1 VAVTRRAPP
10 FREVSDG
17 AILEICTLEAI
28 RGTQLLGPYSRF
40 GWHHPGPLYF
50 YLLAPWY
57 WMSRLHTTG
66 VQAGALV
73 INLAAMWLIVRTT
86 FAAASLPTAIAVSS
100 FSAWYAFRADDIMA
114 SAWNPHVIVM
124 PLLAFIVLAAAM
136 AADARRS
143 HLLYLVAVG
152 TFLAQTHVAMVP
164 IVAVLGLPAVWTG
177 RRLSRATWA
186 LAVGLKLFLWVPPLV
201 EQVSHRPGNLLAI
214 VSFFMNG
221 GPGQKTST
229 AVSAWASTLTGAFRP
244 GFVLA
249 TGSDYVPASGS
260 LVPAVA
266 IGLLGVLAALAVA
279 RRRESTL
286 DACLLGMCA
295 AASAV
300 ALFATTRIQ
309 DHIVDHEIFWMSG
322 IGALGVGAVVGSLG
336 GLAGVTSQGIA
347 ARAAST
353 TAVLAWLAAATAGAL
368 GLQHALERRRTL
380 DDHAVDVLTGQIE
393 AYLATSGARRA
404 RFDIEPR
411 VWPIAAGALLQ
422 IDKAGTPFAVGER
435 WATMFGERFTA
446 TGQEDGAA
454 LIAGSAVSTSV
465 TPVR

>member
-1 VAVTRRAPP
+1 M
-10 FREVSDG
+10 SDG
-17 AILEICTLEAI
+17 AILEIYTLEAI

-40 GWHHPGPLYF
+40 GWHHPGPMYL

-57 WMSRLHTTG
+57 WMSRLHTAG
-66 VQAGALV
+66 VQAGAFV

-86 FAAASLPTAIAVSS
+86 LAAASIPAAIAVSS
-100 FSAWYAFRADDIMA
+100 FSAWFAFRADDMIV

-143 HLLYLVAVG
+143 HLLSLIAVG

-164 IVAVLGLPAVWTG
+164 VVAILGIPAVWTG
-177 RRLSRATWA
+177 RRLSRATWT
-186 LAVGLKLFLWVPPLV
+186 LAVGLKLLLWIPPLI
-201 EQVSHRPGNLLAI
+201 EQITHRPGNLIAI
-214 VSFFMNG
+214 VRFFLNA
-221 GPGQKTST
+221 GPGQGFST
-229 AVSAWASTLTGAFRP
+229 AVSAWASTMTAAFRP
-244 GFVLA
+244 GFFLA
-249 TGSDYVPASGS
+249 MGSDYVPSSGGLFSASAIA
-260 LVPAVA
+260 LVAV
-266 IGLLGVLAALAVA
+266 LSALAVA
-279 RRRESTL
+279 RRRKQAF
-286 DACLLGMCA
+286 DAWLLGMCA
-295 AASAV
+295 AASTV

-322 IGALGVGAVVGSLG
+322 IGALSVGAVVGSLG
-336 GLAGVTSQGIA
+336 SFADVASRGTAVRI
-347 ARAAST
+347 AST
-353 TAVLAWLAAATAGAL
+353 TAILAWLTAAFVGAV
-368 GLQHALERRRTL
+368 GMGHVLERRRTL
-380 DDHAVDVLTGQIE
+380 DDHAVDALTGQIE
-393 AYLATSGARRA
+393 TYLATSGVRRP
-404 RFDIEPR
+404 RFEIEPP

-454 LIAGSAVSTSV
+454 LIDGSAVSTSV

>member
-1 VAVTRRAPP
+1 VAVTRRAPG

-17 AILEICTLEAI
+17 AILEISTLEAI

-57 WMSRLHTTG
+57 WMSRFHTTG

-86 FAAASLPTAIAVSS
+86 FAAASLPTAIAVSW
-100 FSAWYAFRADDIMA
+100 FSAWYAFRSDDIIV

-136 AADARRS
+136 VADARRS
-143 HLLYLVAVG
+143 HLLFLVAVG
-152 TFLAQTHVAMVP
+152 TFLAQTHLAMVP
-164 IVAVLGLPAVWTG
+164 IVAILGIPAVWTG

-186 LAVGLKLFLWVPPLV
+186 LAVGLKLFLWIPPLV
-201 EQVSHRPGNLLAI
+201 EQISHRPGNLVAI
-214 VSFFMNG
+214 ASFFVNG
-221 GPGQKTST
+221 GPGQDFAT

-244 GFVLA
+244 GFVIA
-249 TGSDYVPASGS
+249 MGSDYVPAS
-260 LVPAVA
+260 VPLLSAVA
-266 IGLLGVLAALAVA
+266 IGFLALLAALGVA
-279 RRRESTL
+279 RRRDATF

-295 AASAV
+295 AASVV
-300 ALFATTRIQ
+300 ALAATTRIQ
-309 DHIVDHEIFWMSG
+309 DHIIDHEIFWVSG
-322 IGALGVGAVVGSLG
+322 IGALSVGAVVGSLVA
-336 GLAGVTSQGIA
+336 LAGAASRGIA
-347 ARAAST
+347 VRAAST
-353 TAVLAWLAAATAGAL
+353 TATLAWLAVALTGAI
-368 GLQHALERRRTL
+368 GMRHALERRRTL
-380 DDHAVDVLTGQIE
+380 DDHAVDVLTEQIE
-393 AYLATSGARRA
+393 KYLATSGARRP
-404 RFDIEPR
+404 RFDIEPP
-411 VWPIAAGALLQ
+411 VWPIAAGALLE

-446 TGQEDGAA
+446 TGQEDGVAQ
-454 LIAGSAVSTSV
+454 IGGSAVSTSV

>member
-1 VAVTRRAPP
+1 
-10 FREVSDG
+10 
-17 AILEICTLEAI
+17 
-28 RGTQLLGPYSRF
+28 
-40 GWHHPGPLYF
+40 
-50 YLLAPWY
+50 
-57 WMSRLHTTG
+57 
-66 VQAGALV
+66 
-73 INLAAMWLIVRTT
+73 MWLIVRTT
-86 FAAASLPTAIAVSS
+86 FAAASMPTAIAVSW
-100 FSAWYAFRADDIMA
+100 FSAWYAFRADDIIV

-143 HLLYLVAVG
+143 YLLLLVAVG

-164 IVAVLGLPAVWTG
+164 IVAILGIPALWTG
-177 RRLSRATWA
+177 RALSRATWA
-186 LAVGLKLFLWVPPLV
+186 LAVGLKLFLWIPPLV

-214 VSFFMNG
+214 ASFFLNG
-221 GPGQKTST
+221 GPGQEFST
-229 AVSAWASTLTGAFRP
+229 AFAAWASTLTGAFRP

-249 TGSDYVPASGS
+249 TGFDYLPASGP
-260 LVPAVA
+260 LVPTVA
-266 IGLLGVLAALAVA
+266 IGLVAVLVALAVA
-279 RRRESTL
+279 RRTESTL
-286 DACLLGMCA
+286 DAWLLAMCA

-322 IGALGVGAVVGSLG
+322 IGALSLGAVVGSLG
-336 GLAGVTSQGIA
+336 SLSGVASHGIVV
-347 ARAAST
+347 RASSA
-353 TAVLAWLAAATAGAL
+353 TAVLAWLAVATAGAF
-368 GLQHALERRRTL
+368 GMQHALERRRTL

-393 AYLATSGARRA
+393 AYLAASGARRA
-404 RFDIEPR
+404 RFDIEPP

-435 WATMFGERFTA
+435 WATMFGERFAA

-454 LIAGSAVSTSV
+454 LIGGSAVSTLV